1 MSDTDCEV
9 RLTNALQRRIERQG
23 FAFVRGA
30 EMRELLELAG
40 ALHDWDTFAE
50 SWNDLEIDTH
60 MADGGRYRRRRHAT
74 FEAQAGRAARRLAH
88 APHFQTRDYNPLNGG
103 VARWF
108 APVTESTGNSASLR
122 TILAAAQALFESLA
136 PQASRWFIELHQ
148 FRIEAHAAQFG
159 QPTPEGMHRDGVDYV
174 LVMLVRRHNIA
185 SGTTSI
191 HDLER
196 RELGSFTL
204 SAPFDAALVED
215 SRVFHGV
222 TPVEPVDVDLP
233 AYRDVLV
240 ATFRRQA

>member
-1 MSDTDCEV
+1 MSDTDCEI
-9 RLTNALQRRIERQG
+9 RLTNELQRRIQRQG

-40 ALHDWDTFAE
+40 ALHDWDAFAE

-74 FEAQAGRAARRLAH
+74 FAAPAGQAARRLAH

-108 APVTESTGNSASLR
+108 APVMQSTGNSTSLR

-136 PQASRWFIELHQ
+136 PQVSRWFIELHQ
-148 FRIEAHAAQFG
+148 FRIEAHAEQFG

-191 HDLER
+191 HDLEQ

-215 SRVFHGV
+215 ARVFHGV
-222 TPVEPVDVDLP
+222 TPVEPVDTARP

-240 ATFRRQA
+240 ATFRRQD